1 MVGSQCRHKRILG
14 RELKPAEKHVVA
26 IVGSK
31 ANYKKATIDYKFL
44 AGTAT
49 GFILAIPICVI
60 GLYYVYLKI
69 SSNIQSIV
77 NEYGRG

>member
-1 MVGSQCRHKRILG
+1 M
-14 RELKPAEKHVVA
+14 
-26 IVGSK
+26 
-31 ANYKKATIDYKFL
+31 DYKFL